1 MVSFFES
8 AYMCVPP
15 WDIGRPQ
22 PEFVKLAE
30 KGEIR
35 GSILDVGCGTG
46 ENAIYVGALGHQTWG
61 VDASPRAIEKAK
73 AKAKKRSVKVN
84 FLVWDALG
92 LHGIGRKFDSI
103 IDCGSF
109 HVFSDDDRDMFSRS
123 LAGTL
128 KPNGTYYMLC
138 FSDKEPKDWGGP
150 RRVTQEEIRETFKK
164 KIGG

>member
-8 AYMCVPP
+8 AYMGVPP

-84 FLVWDALG
+84 FLVWDALS
-92 LHGIGRKFDSI
+92 LHNLGRKF
-103 IDCGSF
+103 
-109 HVFSDDDRDMFSRS
+109 
-123 LAGTL
+123 
-128 KPNGTYYMLC
+128 
-138 FSDKEPKDWGGP
+138 
-150 RRVTQEEIRETFKK
+150 
-164 KIGG
+164 